1 MYCLQPI
8 VAQEKKAAS
17 VHNSPKPFRKLI
29 GAGGGEWRKIYKRVE
44 VILLLCLYLVFGLR
58 EEFRERGEGR
68 GERGEG
74 RGER

>member
-29 GAGGGEWRKIYKRVE
+29 GGGGGEGREGERYKRVE

-58 EEFRERGEGR
+58 EEFQESNEDALISDHSN
-68 GERGEG
+68 
-74 RGER
+74 